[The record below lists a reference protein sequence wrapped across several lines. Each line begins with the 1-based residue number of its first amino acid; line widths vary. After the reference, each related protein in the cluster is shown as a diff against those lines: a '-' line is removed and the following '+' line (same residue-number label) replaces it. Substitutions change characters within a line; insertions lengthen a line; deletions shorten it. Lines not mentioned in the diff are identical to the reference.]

1 MRHYE
6 SAAVLADYHCK
17 LTKTSV
23 TQDFFKLLNIPTW
36 IHFTF
41 AILPYR
47 FTATQT
53 KQFTSILC
61 CAKHSFTKA
70 FALVSQVQMCHIL
83 TQTRLV
89 YLPKTGQRSVWVF
102 AGCSSPPSA
111 CALRWGGD
119 KQSADTRQQKLIMHF
134 AEFTEVTQFAKKML
148 HCWKADGMA
157 QMGFTDPILRSDTSL
172 TVIQTSG
179 SSICD
184 TGAERWTELFN
195 STSLCLHAHT
205 TSCVAACLENFAI
218 TQLEWR
224 NATAKSRMVKTRNH
238 ITNIHKKQHLHFGT

>member
-6 SAAVLADYHCK
+6 SATVLTDYHCK

-23 TQDFFKLLNIPTW
+23 TQDFFKLLNISTW

-41 AILPYR
+41 AILHYC
-47 FTATQT
+47 FTVIQT
-53 KQFTSILC
+53 KQFTIIVC
-61 CAKHSFTKA
+61 CSKHSFTEA

-83 TQTRLV
+83 MQTRLV
-89 YLPKTGQRSVWVF
+89 YLPKTGQRFVWVS
-102 AGCSSPPSA
+102 AGCVSRSSA
-111 CALRWGGD
+111 YAFRWGD
-119 KQSADTRQQKLIMHF
+119 KQSADTGQQKLIRHF

-148 HCWKADGMA
+148 RCWKADGMA

-184 TGAERWTELFN
+184 TEAERWTELFN
-195 STSLCLHAHT
+195 SMSLCLHAHT
-205 TSCVAACLENFAI
+205 TSCIAARL
-218 TQLEWR
+218 
-224 NATAKSRMVKTRNH
+224 
-238 ITNIHKKQHLHFGT
+238 